1 MIIAIILFQLDTN
14 HQMHL
19 LLLARLQVYD
29 YMQFLLFSKF
39 SEGHPT
45 GVKLHIISSKQEQ
58 ILFR

>member
-45 GVKLHIISSKQEQ
+45 GVKLHNIIKTRAN
-58 ILFR
+58 II